1 MSTEPKNIR
10 LDETIFQ
17 ALQEA
22 AARKG
27 KPLQEM
33 ANEVMLQGLS
43 VDKLSLVQR
52 VLAQGHRYGAASGIR
67 EEDVPDVVQAHRA
80 RHR

>member
-10 LDETIFQ
+10 IDATIFQ

-22 AARKG
+22 AAREG
-27 KPLQEM
+27 KPLDEM
-33 ANEVMLQGLS
+33 ANEAMLRGLR
-43 VDKLSLVQR
+43 VDKLSLVQK
-52 VLAQGHRYGAASGIR
+52 VLAKGHRYGAASGIR
-67 EEDVPDVVQAHRA
+67 EEEVPDVVHASRA